1 MNKNP
6 ALIFV
11 DEIRII
17 ETDVYW
23 KIYLLCSFSVL
34 QATKHAFYIK
44 INSSN
49 IIQTIYFHFKTS
61 QMENVIKYS

>member
-6 ALIFV
+6 VLIFV

-34 QATKHAFYIK
+34 QATKHALHQ
-44 INSSN
+44 N
-49 IIQTIYFHFKTS
+49 
-61 QMENVIKYS
+61 